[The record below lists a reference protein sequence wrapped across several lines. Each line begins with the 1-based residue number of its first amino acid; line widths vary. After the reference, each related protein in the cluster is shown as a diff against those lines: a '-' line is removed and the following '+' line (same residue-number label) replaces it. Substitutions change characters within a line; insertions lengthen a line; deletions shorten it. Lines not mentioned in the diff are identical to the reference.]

1 MRSKSTHR
9 QGTYLRLPRIASITS
24 SVDTSSRIM
33 TSALCI
39 CASRAESAICARK
52 GRRTSSGRER
62 LAAHLVALQDAS
74 DRPLVRPRQ
83 WHSRV
88 DGNAARRFG
97 LEDEVGRRA
106 VETNADLLQLVLE
119 LLSLLVAPVV
129 RDESGELDEVS
140 PKRWALLGHVEHHL
154 REQQVCEG
162 QCSIAGGKV
171 IPDTHHYQVRC
182 L

>member
-1 MRSKSTHR
+1 MRER
-9 QGTYLRLPRIASITS
+9 
-24 SVDTSSRIM
+24 
-33 TSALCI
+33 
-39 CASRAESAICARK
+39 
-52 GRRTSSGRER
+52 RRTSSGRER

-83 WHSRV
+83 WHSRI
-88 DGNAARRFG
+88 DGDAARRLG

-106 VETNADLLQLVLE
+106 VEPDTDLLQLVLE

-129 RDESGELDEVS
+129 RDESGELDEVA

-154 REQQVCEG
+154 REQQVREG
-162 QCSIAGGKV
+162 QCSKTEGRA
-171 IPDTHHYQVRC
+171 IPETHHYQVRR